1 MGPGIQTPAK
11 SVTSTPHHW
20 AVSPGPSLK
29 LEKKKP
35 NKQKFMVILLKVS
48 CLPLP
53 FAFLLVLFGEKVE
66 TRPYFVSELSS
77 HSLQSSCFKV
87 LSTEDKRYGLP
98 CLTFV
103 VFEVY
108 ILFFILNLCVWIFCL
123 YGYHVP
129 AWCMQRLEKGGRS
142 LDTGGSCH
150 VGTTGDWTSVL

>member
-1 MGPGIQTPAK
+1 
-11 SVTSTPHHW
+11 
-20 AVSPGPSLK
+20 
-29 LEKKKP
+29 
-35 NKQKFMVILLKVS
+35 MVILLKVS

-108 ILFFILNLCVWIFCL
+108 ILFLF
-123 YGYHVP
+123 
-129 AWCMQRLEKGGRS
+129 
-142 LDTGGSCH
+142 
-150 VGTTGDWTSVL
+150 